1 MTGVRGVYV
10 ACVFFE
16 PPTVLISFYSKNL
29 SDITL
34 YLNYYVLWGCF
45 NRDIKEGAGIYST
58 PTPLPQPIQL
68 GGGMRHLKPDHIQIF
83 DLQYARLVSE

>member
-34 YLNYYVLWGCF
+34 YLNYYVLWGKNTCKYDSQKF
-45 NRDIKEGAGIYST
+45 ADILTLVNESQKFT
-58 PTPLPQPIQL
+58 
-68 GGGMRHLKPDHIQIF
+68 DIF
-83 DLQYARLVSE
+83 FSI

>member
-1 MTGVRGVYV
+1 MKIPSVQFPLSFR
-10 ACVFFE
+10 VFL
-16 PPTVLISFYSKNL
+16 VSY
-29 SDITL
+29 D
-34 YLNYYVLWGCF
+34 